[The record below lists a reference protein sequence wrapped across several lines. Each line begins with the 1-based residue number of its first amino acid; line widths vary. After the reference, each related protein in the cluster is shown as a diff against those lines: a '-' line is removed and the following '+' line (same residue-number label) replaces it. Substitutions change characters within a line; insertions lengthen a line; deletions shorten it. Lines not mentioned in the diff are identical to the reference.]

1 MPWWLIVYFVVN
13 LIIAVFCT
21 IVTWKDGWFDREVD
35 RPFEYGYETN
45 WIKLILVFVGLLLFG
60 LPVIIVGAIVLTFW
74 G

>member
-1 MPWWLIVYFVVN
+1 MPWWLIVYFAVN

-21 IVTWKDGWFDREVD
+21 FVTWKDGWFDREVD
-35 RPFEYGYETN
+35 RPLEYGYETN

-60 LPVIIVGAIVLTFW
+60 LPVIIVGAIILTFW